1 MPFSPSGKTVAK
13 LTDAQRAKLREAM
26 REKLPAAADGSVTY
40 AATAMAGK
48 ARKA

>member
-13 LTDAQRAKLREAM
+13 LTDAQRAKLREVM
-26 REKLPAAADGSVTY
+26 RDTLTAAPDGSITY